1 MHTTPHSKSPE
12 PVLTAPFTQ
21 KPVSLASRVD
31 ALEFRMVS
39 WWAQHGILLLRLALG
54 LVFVWFGA
62 QKFFPG
68 VSVAQEL
75 ATNTI
80 SRLTFGH
87 VPPSVSLPV
96 LATWEVAI
104 GVGLLT
110 GRFLRVT
117 LLLLF
122 AQMAGTFL
130 PLVFFPH
137 ETFKAIP
144 LVPTLEGQYIIKN
157 LVLVAAALVV
167 GATTRGGR
175 IIHDPA
181 AAVRAEEIQTLNT
194 RYRRRYGRAPDPR

>member
-1 MHTTPHSKSPE
+1 MHTTPSTKAAE
-12 PVLTAPFTQ
+12 PVLTAPFAQ
-21 KPVSLASRVD
+21 APVSLPSRID

-39 WWAQHGILLLRLALG
+39 WWARHGIVLLRLALG
-54 LVFVWFGA
+54 IVFVWFGA

-80 SRLTFGH
+80 SRLSFGH

-104 GVGLLT
+104 GLGLLT
-110 GRFLRVT
+110 GKFLRAT

-137 ETFKAIP
+137 ETFKSFP

-157 LVLVAAALVV
+157 LVLVAAGLVV
-167 GATTRGGR
+167 GATMRGGR
-175 IIHDPA
+175 LIHDPA
-181 AAVRAEEIQTLNT
+181 AAMRAEEIQVLNT
-194 RYRRRYGRAPDPR
+194 RFRRRYGRSPDRR

>member
-12 PVLTAPFTQ
+12 PVLTVPFTQ

-39 WWAQHGILLLRLALG
+39 WWARHGILLLRLALG

-87 VPPSVSLPV
+87 VPSSVSLPV

-104 GVGLLT
+104 GLGLLT

-181 AAVRAEEIQTLNT
+181 AAVRAEEIQALNT
-194 RYRRRYGRAPDPR
+194 RYRRRYGRSPDPR